1 MAMIAHGQGGGAI
14 AAQVAR
20 GFGGALFTGLR
31 GMAPAA
37 AAPAVTVQMPAG
49 GMNAASA
56 AAMTAIAAQVSADT
70 AALIARVTPYV
81 KYSFWSFA
89 IVLCLVI
96 VEKIYNGPVGA
107 VMGAASKGL
116 LALIKMG
123 APRGKEATVRFIKAV
138 GRLLRALYALPS
150 QARDAILERVAAVQ
164 NYIGHKVRTVREGL
178 SAVHGY
184 AKRGRNAVL
193 GGLRRSLA
201 RVRTA
206 VGGIRAKRVAARNQK
221 ISGNLAAINARV
233 AAAEQKR
240 IKNLIEKVQ
249 KSSAPLTAKEK
260 REYLAMAHKAERK
273 ATSANRNA
281 ARALTAMRGRRSH

>member
-1 MAMIAHGQGGGAI
+1 MIAHGQQGGGAI
-14 AAQVAR
+14 VAQVAR
-20 GFGGALFTGLR
+20 GFGGALWTGLR
-31 GMAPAA
+31 SVAPA

-70 AALIARVTPYV
+70 AALIARITPYV

-96 VEKIYNGPVGA
+96 VEKVYNGPVGA
-107 VMGAASKGL
+107 VLGAASKGL

-123 APRGKEATVRFIKAV
+123 APRGKEAVTRFVRAV
-138 GRLLRALYALPS
+138 GRVLRALFALPS
-150 QARDAILERVAAVQ
+150 QARDAILDRVVSIQ
-164 NYIGHKVRTVREGL
+164 NSIGHKIRTVREGL
-178 SAVHGY
+178 VAVHGY
-184 AKRGRNAVL
+184 AKRGRNVVL

-221 ISGNLAAINARV
+221 IHGNLAAINARV

-240 IKNLIEKVQ
+240 IKNLITKVQ
-249 KSSAPLTAKEK
+249 KSSVPLSAKEK
-260 REYLAMAHKAERK
+260 REYLALAHKSERK
-273 ATSANRNA
+273 AASANRNA
-281 ARALTAMRGRRSH
+281 ARALTALRGRRSH